1 MQDGQ
6 LVGVGRPEMRHGGM
20 ECAQDGGLGIGWGSC
35 VAVVV
40 SEVGF
45 AESPVAT
52 GVDKSLEDMLRITR
66 GWESVAVAVK
76 GQVKETDNSSA

>member
-20 ECAQDGGLGIGWGSC
+20 ECAQDGGLGLDWGSC

-76 GQVKETDNSSA
+76 GQFRETDNSSA